1 MGHRALLPD
10 FSSILVIYGFS
21 LHLSHFS
28 NNRSGGWGA
37 SNKHCALKKLP
48 LVRGTPEG
56 CPSMRRQSGQMA
68 QKWTNSAKMDKFTQK
83 WTNSRKNG
91 QIDQFRTNQSFLC
104 PDFPSLVRICA
115 NLSIFPQVHIRAEV
129 STFKKHPWK
138 ET

>member
-48 LVRGTPEG
+48 HRGTPAAALLPNRANSAILTQLQNFDSGEFSVQTILLKLRNEEKKEN
-56 CPSMRRQSGQMA
+56 CNVSPSMA
-68 QKWTNSAKMDKFTQK
+68 
-83 WTNSRKNG
+83 
-91 QIDQFRTNQSFLC
+91 I
-104 PDFPSLVRICA
+104 I
-115 NLSIFPQVHIRAEV
+115 I
-129 STFKKHPWK
+129 
-138 ET
+138 